1 MSLRD
6 ELIAVMVPL
15 IADLAE
21 DGAAAVALAGS
32 HGKGR
37 ADALSDYDFRAY
49 SDAYRP
55 HLQQTPQWQR
65 FLLEQRR
72 FQKLGARMDGIW
84 MRSYQGVRRDLNGWL
99 AGQVVEKQF
108 EWTIWGYQLPTDLS
122 TQLIAYDP
130 RGELQSWRMELAV
143 FPEILRSAI
152 FTHYRKI
159 LDYWKSDYH
168 YTSKVIRLD
177 LVFLAGITGKLVNA
191 IMQVVFAFNR
201 RYFPGDGWNLV
212 LAHELPQLPPH
223 FVERMVEIVEPGNA
237 PDRWHRQ
244 RENIVSMINDVETL
258 ISAEVGRK
266 LPSAVVELRPE
277 ARGDLS

>member
-55 HLQQTPQWQR
+55 QLEQTPQWRRFEEEQQR
-65 FLLEQRR
+65 FQSR
-72 FQKLGARMDGIW
+72 GVSMDGIW

-99 AGQVVEKQF
+99 AGQLVEKQF

-122 TQLIAYDP
+122 TQLIANDP
-130 RGELQSWRMELAV
+130 RGELQTWRMELAV
-143 FPEILRSAI
+143 FPEKLRKAI
-152 FTHYRKI
+152 FTRYREI
-159 LDYWKSDYH
+159 LAYWKSDYH
-168 YTSKVIRLD
+168 YANKVIRLD

-212 LAHELPQLPPH
+212 LADELPQLPPN
-223 FVERMVEIVEPGNA
+223 FVERMIEIVEPGTS

-244 RENIVSMINDVETL
+244 RENIVSMINDVEAL
-258 ISAEVGRK
+258 ISTEVGRMH
-266 LPSAVVELRPE
+266 LPAVEGLRSE